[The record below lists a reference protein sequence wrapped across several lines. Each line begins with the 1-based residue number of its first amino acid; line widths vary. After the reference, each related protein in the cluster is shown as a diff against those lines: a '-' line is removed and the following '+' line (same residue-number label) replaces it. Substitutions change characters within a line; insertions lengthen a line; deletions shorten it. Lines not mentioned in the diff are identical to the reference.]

1 MSEDIFYKED
11 FGSILEAILLV
22 QGRFE
27 TISTPLDFVSTPEGV
42 QLFDSISMRLQI
54 IGELL
59 KKIHKYNPSFIDK
72 YQQVEWRQIMKLR
85 NIISH
90 HYDQLDYEII
100 FDICENHITIL
111 KETVQKILS
120 DLNS

>member
-1 MSEDIFYKED
+1 MSDDILYKED
-11 FGSILEAILLV
+11 FKSILEAILLV
-22 QGRFE
+22 QSRFE
-27 TISTPLDFVSTPEGV
+27 TINTPLDFVSTPEGV

-59 KKIHKYNPSFIDK
+59 KKIHKQNSSFLDK
-72 YQQVEWRQIMKLR
+72 YQQVEWQHIMKLR

-100 FDICENHITIL
+100 FDICENHITTL
-111 KETVQKILS
+111 KETIQKILS